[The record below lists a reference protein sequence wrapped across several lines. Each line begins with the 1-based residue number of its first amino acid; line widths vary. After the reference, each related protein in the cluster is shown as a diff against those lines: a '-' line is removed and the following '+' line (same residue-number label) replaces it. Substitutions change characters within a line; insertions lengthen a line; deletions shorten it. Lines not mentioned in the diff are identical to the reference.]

1 MVSPYLALLFALS
14 CAGCSAAASDE
25 EEGASAQ
32 PATDTAVAT
41 PLGARRLAPEALGQ
55 DGRITFSP
63 GFSPDGQTMYF
74 TRADCELIWECPQ
87 LLYRSQRTASG
98 WSPAERVQL
107 PQAEARAEW
116 PSVSPDGSTLYFSWA
131 PDRPRHAGENVYEDF
146 DLFALSL
153 SDAGAEPVALDNPD
167 ISRIRG
173 GRIRQ
178 TRFVNNETA
187 PVLTRGGD
195 LYFWSERLDG
205 VGLRDIYV
213 ARGNGSG
220 GFAAP
225 IPVPGDINTAGE
237 NDGSWVTADGRVMLL
252 STDVVEGE
260 GGADIFVSVLCEG
273 EWSAPRNLGP
283 EINTPDA
290 EFAARITPD
299 GESVVFTS
307 SRPTEAGGE
316 SGLYQVWT
324 MPVAEIPVLREVLG
338 EARAN

>member
-1 MVSPYLALLFALS
+1 MLPPYLALFLALTCS
-14 CAGCSAAASDE
+14 GCAAASDGNAE
-25 EEGASAQ
+25 ETANPPAADAVAAQ
-32 PATDTAVAT
+32 PI
-41 PLGARRLAPEALGQ
+41 GAQRLAPSALGQ

-87 LLYRSQRTASG
+87 LLYRSDRTAEG
-98 WSPAERVQL
+98 WSPAERVAL

-131 PDRPRHAGENVYEDF
+131 PDRDRHAGQDVYEDF
-146 DLFALSL
+146 DLFSLSL
-153 SDAGAEPVALDNPD
+153 GEPGAEPIALDDPD
-167 ISRIRG
+167 LSRVRG

-187 PVLTRGGD
+187 PVLTTDGD

-205 VGLRDIYV
+205 VGLRDVYV
-213 ARGNGSG
+213 ARSNGRG

-225 IPVPGDINTAGE
+225 QPVPGAVNTAGE
-237 NDGSWVTADGRVMLL
+237 NDGSWVTPDGRVMLL
-252 STDVVEGE
+252 TTDAIAGE
-260 GGADIFVSVLCEG
+260 GGADVFVSVLRDG
-273 EWSAPRNLGP
+273 EWTRPQNLGP
-283 EINTPDA
+283 QINTADA

-307 SRPTEAGGE
+307 SRPVEQGGE

-324 MPVAEIPVLREVLG
+324 IPVAEVPVLRDVL
-338 EARAN
+338 AAL